1 MQELLHEDDMTDEE
15 YELYVRGFIFNSDHI
30 IIQHNPNFFAKYVQ
44 DNIHLIY
51 AKDKTWYQY
60 QDDSVFVEITDDELE
75 QFVYQEMQEPRFG
88 VWRERYEK
96 ESLKAMKNLLFTS
109 TPLNNNRD
117 LINLKNGMYDTV
129 NNELIS
135 HSPEYLSTIQVPI
148 EFDETATCPIFERL
162 LDEWFEGDEERITKA
177 VEWLGYSISTN
188 TSAQKALFLWGSG
201 SNGKGV
207 FTEILTHLVHKDN
220 VSNVALNELQK
231 NFYRATL
238 YGKSLNIASE
248 TEFGNKKFNT
258 QYFKA
263 ITGQDRINADFKNK
277 QVFSFDPTVKLVI
290 SMNNF
295 PMTNDNTNGYYRRI
309 DFLPFTRQFSE
320 AEQDRTLKDKVIKN
334 ELPGIFNL
342 AIRGLNNLRANDF
355 EFSPCEA
362 SDKVLKAYKAELN
375 PMILF
380 FEERIEKA
388 DTSHREDRKSIYE
401 AYKDWVKD
409 NCFTDDFNISTTK
422 FWTKFKTEAGRL
434 KIKTSNGHSGNFNYQ
449 TGVKLKE
456 QTHGK
461 KIKRKKT
468 IMKPRPKTDNF
479 LFGEDED

>member
-1 MQELLHEDDMTDEE
+1 MQEILQVDDMTDEE
-15 YELYVRGFIFNSDHI
+15 YELYVRGFVFNTDGHI
-30 IIQHNPNFFAKYVQ
+30 IKHNPNYFAKHVK
-44 DNIHLIY
+44 DNYDLIF

-60 QDDSVFVEITDDELE
+60 QNKSVFVEITEDELE
-75 QFVYQEMQEPRFG
+75 QFVYEEMQEPRFG
-88 VWRERYEK
+88 VWDDVYERK
-96 ESLKAMKNLLFTS
+96 SLKAMKNLLFTS
-109 TPLNNNRD
+109 EILNNNRD

-129 NNELIS
+129 NNELIA
-135 HSPEYLSTIQVPI
+135 HDPKYLSTIQVPI
-148 EFDETATCPIFERL
+148 EFDETATCPIFEGL

-177 VEWLGYSISTN
+177 IEWLGYSISTN
-188 TSAQKALFLWGSG
+188 TSAQKALFLWGLG

-309 DFLPFTRQFSE
+309 DFLPFTCQFSE
-320 AEQDRTLKDKVIKN
+320 EEQDRSLKDKVILT
-334 ELPGIFNL
+334 EMPGIFNL
-342 AIRGLNNLRANDF
+342 AMKGLNQLRANEF
-355 EFSPCEA
+355 EFSPCAE

-380 FEERIEKA
+380 FDECIEKA
-388 DTSHREDRKSIYE
+388 DEEHQEDRKTIVE
-401 AYKDWVKD
+401 AYHNWVD
-409 NCFTDDFNISTTK
+409 ENCFGAEN
-422 FWTKFKTEAGRL
+422 KFKTPTFWNRFRAEAEKRN
-434 KIKTSNGHSGNFNYQ
+434 IKTKNGHSGSFNYQ
-449 TGVKLKE
+449 TGVKLKG
-456 QTHGK
+456 QTTSTRMRPK
-461 KIKRKKT
+461 KNKKN
-468 IMKPRPKTDNF
+468 PRPQIDLS
-479 LFGEDED
+479 LFGEDEE

>member
-1 MQELLHEDDMTDEE
+1 MKELLHVDEMSDEE
-15 YELYVRGFIFNSDHI
+15 YELYVRGFVFNSDHQI
-30 IIQHNPNFFAKYVQ
+30 TNHNPNFFAKYV
-44 DNIHLIY
+44 DENYYIIY

-60 QDDSVFVEITDDELE
+60 ENDSVFVEITLDELE
-75 QFVYQEMQEPRFG
+75 QLVYQLMQEPRFG
-88 VWRERYEK
+88 VWRERYAK
-96 ESLKAMKNLLFTS
+96 ESLVAMKNMLFTPN
-109 TPLNNNRD
+109 PLNENRD
-117 LINLKNGMYDTV
+117 LINLQNGMYDTL
-129 NNELIS
+129 NNELIP
-135 HSPEYLSTIQVPI
+135 HDPKYLSTIQVPI
-148 EFDETATCPIFERL
+148 EYDEDAACPNFERL
-162 LDEWFEGDEERITKA
+162 LDEWFEGDKERITKA
-177 VEWLGYSISTN
+177 IEWLGYSISTN
-188 TSAQKALFLWGSG
+188 TSAQKALFLWGTG

-220 VSNVALNELQK
+220 VSNVGLNELQT

-263 ITGQDRINADFKNK
+263 ITGQDRINADFKHK

-320 AEQDRTLKDKVIKN
+320 AEQDKSLKETIIQN

-342 AIRGLNNLRANDF
+342 ALKGLNQLRKNGY
-355 EFSPCEA
+355 EFSPCAE
-362 SDKVLKAYKAELN
+362 SEKVLKAYKAELN

-380 FEERIEKA
+380 FDDCIDVME
-388 DTSHREDRKSIYE
+388 DYREDRKSLVE
-401 AYKDWVKD
+401 AYKQWVDD
-409 NCFTDDFNISTTK
+409 NCFGSENKFSTPK
-422 FWTKFKTEAGRL
+422 FWTKFKAEAERRG
-434 KIKTSNGHSGNFNYQ
+434 IKTKHNHSNTFNYQ

-456 QTHGK
+456 DLSPSVHP
-461 KIKRKKT
+461 KKT
-468 IMKPRPKTDNF
+468 KKN
-479 LFGEDED
+479 